1 MSDKN
6 WGGGGGFLFKIAR
19 KTETKWVQI
28 FLYIVL
34 NEYFGNR
41 KYCTIYRN
49 KDIYM

>member
-6 WGGGGGFLFKIAR
+6 WGVFFFKIAR

-34 NEYFGNR
+34 NEHVSAKR
-41 KYCTIYRN
+41 SV
-49 KDIYM
+49 